1 MCSVQPLRE
10 FIRQRLTAAAEEI
23 FSEVEKTIIQY
34 EEEIDRQRSWRPR
47 TKQNQAGG
55 CGENSLERGDAVDE
69 IHPPTR
75 HAVAFPPGTAGR
87 SARSDSGLRYDHLC
101 EDDSCNEQ
109 QLFTRRVQEELGAL
123 QEELQL
129 PEIKK
134 KKRKQPQAPEVKEEH
149 EELSISQ
156 DAEQLLLKKETETLM
171 VTVDYEETGNS
182 EPEPNGEQLLPQRSP
197 KAENQESG
205 SSRSEEPETNRPSI
219 ESQSDQ
225 NTNKTLFKCDFC
237 DKEFRFQYAMRRH
250 RKIHTGEKPFSCKTC
265 GKSFIRKFALLTHMR
280 VHTGEKPY
288 SCTICGKCF
297 RCSSDLSKHTNIHSS
312 EKPYSCETCLKSFTT
327 KRSLI
332 LHRRCHSEE
341 RPYFCPTCH
350 KGFRRSDNLSVHMR
364 THMDEKLF
372 TCEFCGKSFNQNVHL
387 VIHRRTHTGE
397 SPYPCNQC
405 EKRFKNRSALNSHL
419 RLHTENPL

>member
-1 MCSVQPLRE
+1 MCSVEPLRE
-10 FIRQRLTAAAEEI
+10 FIRERLTAAAEEI
-23 FSEVEKTIIQY
+23 CSQLERTIVRF
-34 EEEIDRQRSWRPR
+34 EEEMDRQRRLLDLTWRAR
-47 TKQNQAGG
+47 THQNPAGPPHG
-55 CGENSLERGDAVDE
+55 LLREENF
-69 IHPPTR
+69 H
-75 HAVAFPPGTAGR
+75 
-87 SARSDSGLRYDHLC
+87 
-101 EDDSCNEQ
+101 NEQ
-109 QLFTRRVQEELGAL
+109 QLLSQADWEELGPPQAEP
-123 QEELQL
+123 QP
-129 PEIKK
+129 PEITKK
-134 KKRKQPQAPEVKEEH
+134 KKRKKKPAQPPEIKEEH
-149 EELSISQ
+149 EELCISP
-156 DAEQLLLKKETETLM
+156 DAELLVLKQETETLM
-171 VTVDYEETGNS
+171 VTVDYDETDDS
-182 EPEPNGEQLLPQRSP
+182 EPEPASDQLLPQSSP

-205 SSRSEEPETNRPSI
+205 SSPSEELEPGRPS
-219 ESQSDQ
+219 SVSRSDP
-225 NTNKTLFKCDFC
+225 NTSKTPVKCDFC
-237 DKEFRFQYAMRRH
+237 DKEFRFQYALRRH

-265 GKSFIRKFALLTHMR
+265 GKSFIRKFALLSHMR

-297 RCSSDLSKHTNIHSS
+297 RCSSDLSKHTSIHSS

-397 SPYPCNQC
+397 SPYPCSMC

-419 RLHTENPL
+419 RMHTEHPL